1 MRKKTRLGTRMQG
14 KLIRD
19 PNNPFA
25 AWDEEGR
32 PCLPMAIDDDSPSK
46 GTSGGPFGI
55 FNPDG
60 SRAVPASRRSTRLPL
75 CSSASSRKLMIYR
88 FDWS

>member
-1 MRKKTRLGTRMQG
+1 MKRKSQLGTRMQG

-32 PCLPMAIDDDSPSK
+32 PCLPMTIDDDSPSK
-46 GTSGGPFGI
+46 GVTPGPFGI

-60 SRAVPASRRSTRLPL
+60 SRAVPAARRPAWLRSY
-75 CSSASSRKLMIYR
+75 SSATSRKLMVYR

>member
-1 MRKKTRLGTRMQG
+1 MSGKFKKKGGLY
-14 KLIRD
+14 RD
-19 PNNPFA
+19 PDNPFA
-25 AWDEEGR
+25 AEDEEGR
-32 PCLPMAIDDDSPSK
+32 PFRPMAIDDYSPSK

-60 SRAVPASRRSTRLPL
+60 TRAVPASRRPARLPS
-75 CSSASSRKLMIYR
+75 CSSATSRKLMVYR